1 MADEIINKLGLSVE
15 DALGALQRLDAALES
30 SGSAF
35 QTFGAALD
43 NWNSQAGSA
52 VAQMKAMAS
61 AAGQMADA
69 MSRAGGTSLPTAQTA
84 SASTGF
90 WLPPG
95 MEAETQRLNDALK
108 TVGTT
113 ATDTGGK
120 IKDAGN
126 TGAAGIADA
135 DDKTSK
141 FVVTWGT
148 LSRVVMTQ
156 LIVRAMS
163 QIRDALREAVEQ
175 SIEFQRRIAEVQ
187 TIAPQIGGGFASLTS
202 EVAEF
207 AKQFNIPLKEATE
220 GLYQT
225 LSNQF
230 TAMSQRTDIMTA
242 SMKLAKVGV
251 MDFHDAILLVT
262 GTLNAYGLSSDQA
275 ESVAAKFF
283 TTIQMGRVRGQELA
297 AVMGQVTPI
306 ASELGI
312 GLEQLNSAMVGLTIG
327 GLDAHKAAT
336 GLRGAMMALLKPSQD
351 MQKVIR
357 ELGYASGEQM
367 VQAKGFQGALQ
378 AVADAAD
385 NLGSKIAK
393 DVPNVRALTAELR
406 LTQTGAKQVEDAMKA
421 MATSTPDTLD
431 KVYKQF
437 TSTDSEKLTSTI
449 NKLKIDLTQDF
460 GAGLTHALASM
471 MQLVGGADNLSAA
484 IQALVPVAGAAAAGL
499 MLLAGAAVVTHI
511 ALGPV
516 GWALTAVAAAAAV
529 AMGGMSYFTASSIN
543 ETRRLSNE
551 QTQASQTYLHN
562 KEEELRVLRET
573 EEKKTAEEN
582 RGWQERAAAIQRN
595 YFKALDD
602 LKDKNKQLIDSDRAV
617 MQSMLGS
624 QERVVAAYRNAANAA
639 LKIVQ
644 DSEKRRADMSGTA
657 DDLLFKRWLDKG
669 IQASDQFKMQMDL
682 QRATELRDAA
692 NTKLAT
698 ATTAVDVGRA
708 DALRQRADAFEKEGV
723 ALAKELGDTFQI
735 EQAEKRVISNVQ
747 DQIAAEK
754 QLETLQAKRAQTLAD
769 TAAKEQQR
777 LDTMKTLMKAILADL
792 DAFDKKGEKSPQA
805 LAGQQQRLTDNLA
818 KFKDQWMGGQK
829 VDVADL
835 LSFDQ
840 LQRRVNVALEG
851 GVSKAQVDQLFSTPE
866 TFAKFREEI
875 SKGVG
880 PVQIAVTMARIGGGE
895 ASWKATSGMTASE
908 TMAHYEQELQRPT
921 QIINSFKAS
930 QDALKV
936 ANDGVQQ
943 SQGQV
948 QSALDRWV
956 SVGFVK
962 DVRDLGGIWEQFTG
976 HVASTPVVKQAREE
990 LVRATLK
997 FTAPNAQPLKEDLD
1011 KLQAAYDLYLA
1022 VLKPGAASKTALD
1035 EFMKKASGMVSVA
1048 QQVQTIAAGLKANEA
1063 NVNAATQEQSAIQ
1076 NALKAAADAAAK
1088 AKQSTDATQT
1098 GAEAAGKAL
1107 SQVSQINMS
1116 ALLGQTQ
1123 QLADAMWNLAQ
1134 ASQNVVQAPA
1144 ARMTAAQ
1151 GGVAWKFLA
1160 GGGPVGTDTIPA
1172 MLSPGEVVINAASAR
1187 NFASQLTAIN
1197 AGVRPVYRSEGG
1209 SVTNIGD
1216 INVSVTGGGTGRQTA
1231 RSIAAELRRELRRG
1245 TATL

>member
-1 MADEIINKLGLSVE
+1 M
-15 DALGALQRLDAALES
+15 
-30 SGSAF
+30 
-35 QTFGAALD
+35 
-43 NWNSQAGSA
+43 
-52 VAQMKAMAS
+52 
-61 AAGQMADA
+61 
-69 MSRAGGTSLPTAQTA
+69 
-84 SASTGF
+84 
-90 WLPPG
+90 
-95 MEAETQRLNDALK
+95 
-108 TVGTT
+108 
-113 ATDTGGK
+113 
-120 IKDAGN
+120 
-126 TGAAGIADA
+126 
-135 DDKTSK
+135 
-141 FVVTWGT
+141 
-148 LSRVVMTQ
+148 
-156 LIVRAMS
+156 
-163 QIRDALREAVEQ
+163 
-175 SIEFQRRIAEVQ
+175 
-187 TIAPQIGGGFASLTS
+187 PQLTS

-283 TTIQMGRVRGQELA
+283 TTIQLGRVRGQELA

-336 GLRGAMMALLKPSQD
+336 GLRGAMMALLKPSED

-385 NLGSKIAK
+385 NMGSKIAK

-421 MATSTPDTLD
+421 MALSTPETLD

-460 GAGLTHALASM
+460 GAGLTHALASL

-484 IQALVPVAGAAAAGL
+484 IQALVPVAATAAAGL
-499 MLLAGAAVVTHI
+499 IALGGCRRRDAYRPGAGRLGAHGRCGCRSGGNGRHELLHGTVDQRDPPALQRADPGQPTLPAEQGRGTAHGPRDGGEEDGRREPWLAGAGGGDPAELLQGPGRPEGQEQAAHRQRPGGHAVD
-511 ALGPV
+511 ARLAGAGRGRLPQ
-516 GWALTAVAAAAAV
+516 
-529 AMGGMSYFTASSIN
+529 
-543 ETRRLSNE
+543 RR
-551 QTQASQTYLHN
+551 Q
-562 KEEELRVLRET
+562 R
-573 EEKKTAEEN
+573 
-582 RGWQERAAAIQRN
+582 RAQ
-595 YFKALDD
+595 
-602 LKDKNKQLIDSDRAV
+602 DRAR
-617 MQSMLGS
+617 LG
-624 QERVVAAYRNAANAA
+624 EAA
-639 LKIVQ
+639 
-644 DSEKRRADMSGTA
+644 RRYVRAPPTTCCSRGGSTRACKPPM
-657 DDLLFKRWLDKG
+657 
-669 IQASDQFKMQMDL
+669 QFKMQMDL

-698 ATTAVDVGRA
+698 ATTAADVGRA

-754 QLETLQAKRAQTLAD
+754 QAGDAASQAGANPGGHGRQGAAAARHDEDPDEGDPGRPGRLRQEGGEVAAGVGRSA
-769 TAAKEQQR
+769 TAAHREPRQVQGPVDGRPKGRCRRSVGLRPASAPRERGPGGRR
-777 LDTMKTLMKAILADL
+777 LQSP
-792 DAFDKKGEKSPQA
+792 GETNSS
-805 LAGQQQRLTDNLA
+805 R
-818 KFKDQWMGGQK
+818 
-829 VDVADL
+829 
-835 LSFDQ
+835 S
-840 LQRRVNVALEG
+840 
-851 GVSKAQVDQLFSTPE
+851 PE

-880 PVQIAVTMARIGGGE
+880 PVQIAVTMARVGGGE
-895 ASWKATSGMTASE
+895 ASWKATAGMTASE
-908 TMAHYEQELQRPT
+908 TMAHYEQELQRTT

-1098 GAEAAGKAL
+1098 GAEAASKAL

-1160 GGGPVGTDTIPA
+1160 GGGPVGTDVIPA